1 MLAEQPPV
9 FGTQG
14 VPAPNNVPGPRY
26 EAVGWV
32 EQTKISGYLVV
43 ITAQTLSARITT
55 TMFGNYCHDLF
66 RSKAGNSNYPWKRGH
81 QVVLRAMPG
90 VRTARGRLNL
100 MS

>member
-32 EQTKISGYLVV
+32 DANQNFWIFSGYYSPNP
-43 ITAQTLSARITT
+43 LSTYYY
-55 TMFGNYCHDLF
+55 NDV
-66 RSKAGNSNYPWKRGH
+66 WK
-81 QVVLRAMPG
+81 LLP
-90 VRTARGRLNL
+90 
-100 MS
+100 